1 MTNLVALLQNLC
13 EARTFPAYVFLPET
27 HENSSRKFVYL
38 EKKPF
43 SDSEVTLRKGFLSRY
58 GRTVFERWKEFSPF
72 RLRTIWEK
80 ALKKDWM
87 IDSLL
92 EELPQRGGCDEN
104 GADRS
109 QRPIREPSEYSILA
123 ALPIVRRIVSRRHLK
138 LDPANVSDL
147 VQDVALRIWQWRAK
161 YQDRSDQMS
170 GEDWNSFAAR
180 TAYNEVN
187 RHFSRESRPADLP
200 LETVSEIEQQS
211 VFEGQTDV
219 EVFSLIDQVWQA
231 TCNLSLRQR
240 RSLLLHSQELIIY
253 FLQIGIA
260 ENDLAD
266 VLDFS
271 ETVWCTVRDRL
282 PMTDSEI
289 AELADGT
296 AGSIKKARYE
306 ARLKLE
312 NSIRR

>member
-1 MTNLVALLQNLC
+1 
-13 EARTFPAYVFLPET
+13 
-27 HENSSRKFVYL
+27 
-38 EKKPF
+38 
-43 SDSEVTLRKGFLSRY
+43 
-58 GRTVFERWKEFSPF
+58 
-72 RLRTIWEK
+72 
-80 ALKKDWM
+80 M

-104 GADRS
+104 AADRS
-109 QRPIREPSEYSILA
+109 QLPAHAPSEYSILA
-123 ALPIVRRIVSRRHLK
+123 ALPIVRRIVSRRHSQ

-170 GEDWNSFAAR
+170 GADWNSFAAR

-187 RHFSRESRPADLP
+187 RHFSRESRPANLP
-200 LETVSEIEQQS
+200 LEVVSEIEQQS
-211 VFEGQTDV
+211 VEGETEV

-231 TCNLSLRQR
+231 TCKLSLRQR

-266 VLDFS
+266 VLNFN

-289 AELADGT
+289 AEIADGT

-312 NSIRR
+312 GSIRR